1 MPCDRQKEATVKK
14 KKRTSTEAGN
24 SKKNVVERRCECK
37 QKQPATETGH
47 GVLYA

>member
-1 MPCDRQKEATVKK
+1 MPRDRQKEATVKK
-14 KKRTSTEAGN
+14 KRTSTEAGY

-37 QKQPATETGH
+37 QKQPATEPGH